1 MSVLLHAFAPTLAA
15 FLASLVEAVEALT
28 VVLAVGHAR
37 GYRSALIG
45 VAIALSVLLAI
56 VGLGGPIL
64 TLIPLRAVQLV
75 VGGLILLFGLRWLRK
90 AILRAAG
97 AIPLHDEDAAYARTE
112 ARFATASPTKGFDAV
127 AFGAAFQIVMIEGIE
142 VVFIVLA
149 VGAGGPGLLIP
160 AALGGLF
167 AIVVV
172 VLLGL
177 VVHRPLSRVP
187 ENTLKLIV
195 GIMLSGLGA
204 AWVGEGL
211 GIRWPMGEFALPAL
225 GVVFAIAA
233 AALIPMAK
241 RRRAAA

>member
-1 MSVLLHAFAPTLAA
+1 MPTVLHLLAPAVAA

-28 VVLAVGHAR
+28 VVLAVGRAR

-45 VAIALSVLLAI
+45 VVIALAVLLAM

-64 TLIPLRAVQLV
+64 VLIPLRAVQLV

-90 AILRAAG
+90 ASLRAAG

-112 ARFATASPTKGFDAV
+112 ARFATAARVTGFDAV

-160 AALGGLF
+160 AALGGLL
-167 AIVVV
+167 AIV
-172 VLLGL
+172 L
-177 VVHRPLSRVP
+177 VALIGVIVHRPLSRVP
-187 ENTLKLIV
+187 ENTLKLVV
-195 GIMLSGLGA
+195 GVMLSSLGA
-204 AWVGEGL
+204 AWVGEGV
-211 GIRWPMGEFALPAL
+211 GIHWPMDAFTLPAMAGLFAL
-225 GVVFAIAA
+225 AA
-233 AALIPMAK
+233 MVLIPLAR
-241 RRRAAA
+241 RRRATA

>member
-1 MSVLLHAFAPTLAA
+1 MPTLLHALAPALAA

-64 TLIPLRAVQLV
+64 TLIPFRALQLV
-75 VGGLILLFGLRWLRK
+75 IGGLILLFGLRWLRK

-97 AIPLHDEDAAYARTE
+97 VIPLHDEDAEYARTE
-112 ARFATASPTKGFDAV
+112 ARFATVARAKGFDGV

-160 AALGGLF
+160 AALGGLL
-167 AIVVV
+167 AVILV

-187 ENTLKLIV
+187 ENTLKLVV
-195 GIMLSGLGA
+195 GVMLSALGA

-211 GIRWPMGEFALPAL
+211 GIRWPMGEFALPLFA
-225 GVVFAIAA
+225 GVFALTAA
-233 AALIPMAK
+233 GLIFMAK